1 MGKILKEG
9 GHGMKRFLPGVIS
22 FLLCALFGV
31 VSAHGYEETVMQNF
45 LVQEGVL
52 VSVSN
57 IQGRVSVEGHG
68 ENVVNM
74 VATKSVEGVSEERAR
89 EMLSRVAVRTEVN
102 EEGVRI
108 TTDLSGTFLNSL
120 FTWRSPRVDYQ
131 LAVPFTSRVEVETVS
146 GEVNITDLRN
156 VTEARTVSGKI
167 SVRGAGGKLNLETV
181 SGKVVVGRLLGDLVL
196 RTISGNVELEI
207 PLGDAFIEAQI
218 SSVSG
223 GVLLFLSGEEG
234 VKLSVETVSGR
245 FSSDIPLEIEEGGSP
260 GRRTF
265 EAKIGEEVRKTIF
278 IKTISGNVSVKKSG
292 RVAI

>member
-1 MGKILKEG
+1 
-9 GHGMKRFLPGVIS
+9 MKRFLPGVIS

-31 VSAHGYEETVMQNF
+31 ASAHGYEETVMQNF

-89 EMLSRVAVRTEVN
+89 EMLSQVAVKTEVN

-108 TTDLSGTFLNSL
+108 TTDLSGSFLSSL

-196 RTISGNVELEI
+196 RTISGNIEVDVPLSAAFVEVR
-207 PLGDAFIEAQI
+207 I

-223 GVLLFLSGEEG
+223 NVLLFLSEEEA

-245 FSSDIPLEIEEGGSP
+245 FSSEIPFAIEEGGSL

-278 IKTISGNVSVKKSG
+278 IKTISGDVSVKKSG
-292 RVAI
+292 RGAI